1 MASKEATLAGVKEAG
16 VDARLG
22 EIGGII
28 EEIITSHEVEINGIT
43 YPSKM
48 IHSYNEY

>member
-28 EEIITSHEVEINGIT
+28 EEIITSHEVEINGVT
-43 YPSKM
+43 YPSKQFE
-48 IHSYNEY
+48 IYI